1 MNNGLTAENLLL
13 ALPEALRQDEQ
24 MQALAAGIAEVLAA
38 RPAEIDRLLI
48 YPRIDE
54 LPEALLDRLAYD
66 FKVDW
71 WDAEYSLAAKRQTL
85 KDNWQ
90 VHRRLGTKAAVEQAI
105 AAIYPE
111 TQVLEWFEYGG
122 EPYHFK
128 LEINLTGSSFDRER
142 QQRVLDRVEYYKNLR
157 SHLDGVFYFAN
168 VGPLLFHNPENF
180 RPTSVQL
187 PFYFFNQPNDVTL
200 LNGRRTLDGS
210 WRLDQAF
217 RGVVMQT
224 VELVLPWPEQLRAM
238 AAGSLLAPEIKL
250 PNYNR
255 AFWSEVR
262 FAGQMPNQST
272 AGSKSL
278 RVWSCFAGGQP
289 EAQGGSLTKDTMWRL
304 DGEMSLNGNKKLNAA
319 IVTEEL

>member
-105 AAIYPE
+105 AAIYPK

-142 QQRVLDRVEYYKNLR
+142 QQRV
-157 SHLDGVFYFAN
+157 
-168 VGPLLFHNPENF
+168 
-180 RPTSVQL
+180 
-187 PFYFFNQPNDVTL
+187 
-200 LNGRRTLDGS
+200 
-210 WRLDQAF
+210 QAQQF
-217 RGVVMQT
+217 
-224 VELVLPWPEQLRAM
+224 
-238 AAGSLLAPEIKL
+238 
-250 PNYNR
+250 
-255 AFWSEVR
+255 
-262 FAGQMPNQST
+262 
-272 AGSKSL
+272 
-278 RVWSCFAGGQP
+278 
-289 EAQGGSLTKDTMWRL
+289 
-304 DGEMSLNGNKKLNAA
+304 
-319 IVTEEL
+319 

>member
-128 LEINLTGSSFDRER
+128 LEINLTFGWDTPDKR
-142 QQRVLDRVEYYKNLR
+142 QRVLDRVEYYKNLR
-157 SHLDGVFYFAN
+157 SHLDTIDYYLENSPQKFNIYGGSAFFGNMTCTELPQLVWEQPMQQNINVAAQAENIMLTDLPQLAWRQGFA
-168 VGPLLFHNPENF
+168 ENIF
-180 RPTSVQL
+180 AAAER
-187 PFYFFNQPNDVTL
+187 
-200 LNGRRTLDGS
+200 GS
-210 WRLDQAF
+210 ISE
-217 RGVVMQT
+217 T
-224 VELVLPWPEQLRAM
+224 EL
-238 AAGSLLAPEIKL
+238 SEIKG
-250 PNYNR
+250 
-255 AFWSEVR
+255 EVR
-262 FAGQMPNQST
+262 
-272 AGSKSL
+272 
-278 RVWSCFAGGQP
+278 
-289 EAQGGSLTKDTMWRL
+289 
-304 DGEMSLNGNKKLNAA
+304 
-319 IVTEEL
+319 

>member
-1 MNNGLTAENLLL
+1 M
-13 ALPEALRQDEQ
+13 
-24 MQALAAGIAEVLAA
+24 
-38 RPAEIDRLLI
+38 
-48 YPRIDE
+48 
-54 LPEALLDRLAYD
+54 
-66 FKVDW
+66 
-71 WDAEYSLAAKRQTL
+71 
-85 KDNWQ
+85 
-90 VHRRLGTKAAVEQAI
+90 HRRLGTKAAVEQAI
-105 AAIYPE
+105 AAIYPK

-180 RPTSVQL
+180 RLTSVQL

-304 DGEMSLNGNKKLNAA
+304 DGEMSLNGSKKLNAA
-319 IVTEEL
+319 IITEEL

>member
-180 RPTSVQL
+180 RLTSVQL

>member
-105 AAIYPE
+105 AAIYPK

-128 LEINLTGSSFDRER
+128 LEINLTFGWDTPDKR
-142 QQRVLDRVEYYKNLR
+142 QRVLDRVEYYKNLR
-157 SHLDGVFYFAN
+157 SHLDTIDYY
-168 VGPLLFHNPENF
+168 LENS
-180 RPTSVQL
+180 PQK
-187 PFYFFNQPNDVTL
+187 FN
-200 LNGRRTLDGS
+200 
-210 WRLDQAF
+210 
-217 RGVVMQT
+217 
-224 VELVLPWPEQLRAM
+224 
-238 AAGSLLAPEIKL
+238 I
-250 PNYNR
+250 Y
-255 AFWSEVR
+255 
-262 FAGQMPNQST
+262 
-272 AGSKSL
+272 
-278 RVWSCFAGGQP
+278 
-289 EAQGGSLTKDTMWRL
+289 GGS
-304 DGEMSLNGNKKLNAA
+304 AFF
-319 IVTEEL
+319 

>member
-105 AAIYPE
+105 AAIYPK

-142 QQRVLDRVEYYKNLR
+142 QQRVLDRVEYYKNLTCGIW
-157 SHLDGVFYFAN
+157 DGVFIFAKTLAWHA
-168 VGPLLFHNPENF
+168 VYNPENC
-180 RPTSVQL
+180 PPYQCSATL
-187 PFYFFNQPNDVTL
+187 LCFNQAK
-200 LNGRRTLDGS
+200 
-210 WRLDQAF
+210 Q
-217 RGVVMQT
+217 M
-224 VELVLPWPEQLRAM
+224 LP
-238 AAGSLLAPEIKL
+238 
-250 PNYNR
+250 
-255 AFWSEVR
+255 
-262 FAGQMPNQST
+262 
-272 AGSKSL
+272 
-278 RVWSCFAGGQP
+278 C
-289 EAQGGSLTKDTMWRL
+289 
-304 DGEMSLNGNKKLNAA
+304 
-319 IVTEEL
+319 